1 VPGLPQQGSQRESA
15 TDYASA
21 DVPTGIREGVH
32 KGRLHQRIW
41 EELSVMDFDM
51 IAGRYPVLIDLM
63 GIASVML
70 YTDSTKRKVVFDYIS
85 SIVDRLSI
93 PKSVLKDFAEVLYL
107 EVVA

>member
-1 VPGLPQQGSQRESA
+1 
-15 TDYASA
+15 
-21 DVPTGIREGVH
+21 
-32 KGRLHQRIW
+32 
-41 EELSVMDFDM
+41 MDFDM